1 MRRRQGKARRSG
13 DDVRARVRTSL
24 GHLLPTAF
32 QIRWEGP
39 DGRLI
44 NRARYDS
51 RVTNVSDPRCGAVS
65 VYDAVSAISVTPT
78 KLLHNKTFRCE
89 AWNLAG
95 KTRAATVRLDV
106 RYSPSVSVL
115 PARPGPDGGGGG
127 SGGGM
132 VREGERAGFSCQADA
147 NPAPFPDKYEWFV
160 DDVLQVGQYGF
171 FFEMTNVSRRDHGR
185 QVKCSVQNDLGVASG
200 VKSIHVTCK
209 GC

>member
-1 MRRRQGKARRSG
+1 MDRSIC
-13 DDVRARVRTSL
+13 
-24 GHLLPTAF
+24 HQF

-44 NRARYDS
+44 NKARYDS
-51 RVTNVSDPRCGAVS
+51 RVTNMSDPRCGTVT

-78 KLLHNKTFRCE
+78 KLLHNKTFKCE

-127 SGGGM
+127 SSGNGGGM

-185 QVKCSVQNDLGVASG
+185 QIKCSVQNDLGVASG
-200 VKSIHVTCK
+200 VKSIRVTCK
-209 GC
+209 GDYPFGLEEIEV

>member
-1 MRRRQGKARRSG
+1 MDKWS
-13 DDVRARVRTSL
+13 S
-24 GHLLPTAF
+24 PTAF

-115 PARPGPDGGGGG
+115 YARPGPDGHGVGGAG
-127 SGGGM
+127 GGGM

-160 DDVLQVGQYGF
+160 DDLLQVGQYGF

-209 GC
+209 G